1 MKLKLKTLMFGAL
14 LCVSVCGGGLQV
26 LAQNNRLASTG
37 PVKKSEV
44 EQWRADLRLLAEEM
58 PKRHRNLFHAM
69 TREQFEEALK
79 KLDER
84 LPTLSR
90 DEFVIEIARIV
101 AMTEDGH
108 TNLAD
113 FAYAPARLGFHSYPL
128 TLYFYKDGLFVQSA
142 DREYANVVGARLLR
156 IGNMSVEQALAAVR
170 PLIFHDQ
177 HNEMGIKYFA
187 PIMLVTPE
195 ILRATGVIGKTEDAR
210 FLFERGGQQTTL
222 TPKQMMRPNW
232 EGNGSNFFKL
242 PGWVDARDAAT
253 QPVPLWLKDV
263 ENLYW
268 FEYLE
273 DSRTVYVQYNGVA
286 NKDNGESI
294 ADFAKRLFAFVE
306 SHPVDRLVLDLRNNG
321 GGNNFLN
328 KPLLLGLIKS
338 KVDERGK
345 FFTIIGRRTFSAAQ
359 NFVNEL
365 EKYTNTIFVGEPTA
379 ENVNFYGDQARIP
392 LPNSKLVVRTSTL
405 WWQNMDPRD
414 KRQWTGPQLAAELTS
429 EDYRTNN
436 DPAMKAIFGYSA
448 HRELTD
454 LLMEA
459 LNANDTALA
468 AKRFREYRA
477 DPVNAYLNVEGTM
490 NTFGYT
496 LMGMKRL
503 PQAIEMFK
511 LNVEA
516 YPQSSNVYDS
526 LGEAYM
532 KHGDKELA
540 IKNYEKS
547 LELDPNNAGAVIAL
561 KELRG
566 Q

>member
-1 MKLKLKTLMFGAL
+1 MLKFTSFLLGAL
-14 LCVSVCGGGLQV
+14 LCVSLSGGTL
-26 LAQNNRLASTG
+26 LAQSNQPASAG
-37 PVKKSEV
+37 PDKSEV
-44 EQWRADLRLLAEEM
+44 EGWRADLHLLAEEM

-69 TREQFEEALK
+69 TREQFEDAVK
-79 KLDER
+79 RLDER

-90 DEFVIEIARIV
+90 DEFVIEMARIV
-101 AMTEDGH
+101 AMTGDGH
-108 TNLAD
+108 TSLAD
-113 FAYAPARLGFHSYPL
+113 FLYAPGRLSFHSYPF
-128 TLYFYKDGLFVQSA
+128 TLYSYKDGLFVQSA
-142 DREYANVVGARLLR
+142 DKEYASIVGARLLR
-156 IGNMSVEQALAAVR
+156 VGNMTAEQAFAAVR

-177 HNEMGIKYFA
+177 NNEMGIRYFA
-187 PIMLVTPE
+187 PLLLVTPE
-195 ILRATGVIGKTEDAR
+195 ILRATGVIGKTEEAR
-210 FLFERGGQQTTL
+210 FVFERGGQQTTI
-222 TPKQMMRPNW
+222 TPKQIMRPNW

-242 PGWVDARDAAT
+242 PGWIDARDAAA

-268 FEYLE
+268 FEYME

-286 NKDNGESI
+286 NKEKGESV

-306 SHPVDRLVLDLRNNG
+306 SHPVDRLILDLRNNG

-365 EKYTNTIFVGEPTA
+365 EKYTSTIFVGEPTA
-379 ENVNFYGDQARIP
+379 ENVNFYGDTTRIV
-392 LPNSKLVVRTSTL
+392 LPNSKLVVRPSTL

-414 KRQWTGPQLAAELTS
+414 KRQWTGPQVAAELTS

-436 DPAMKAIFGYSA
+436 DPALKAIFGYSA
-448 HRELTD
+448 RRELTD

-459 LNANDTALA
+459 LNANDIALA
-468 AKRFREYRA
+468 ARRFREYRA
-477 DPVNAYLNVEGTM
+477 DPANAYLNVEGAM
-490 NTFGYT
+490 NTFGYS
-496 LMGMKRL
+496 LIGMNRL
-503 PQAIEMFK
+503 PHAIEIFK

-532 KHGDKELA
+532 KSWNKELA

-547 LELDPNNAGAVIAL
+547 LELDPNNGGAVIAL

>member
-1 MKLKLKTLMFGAL
+1 
-14 LCVSVCGGGLQV
+14 
-26 LAQNNRLASTG
+26 
-37 PVKKSEV
+37 
-44 EQWRADLRLLAEEM
+44 
-58 PKRHRNLFHAM
+58 
-69 TREQFEEALK
+69 
-79 KLDER
+79 
-84 LPTLSR
+84 
-90 DEFVIEIARIV
+90 
-101 AMTEDGH
+101 
-108 TNLAD
+108 
-113 FAYAPARLGFHSYPL
+113 
-128 TLYFYKDGLFVQSA
+128 
-142 DREYANVVGARLLR
+142 
-156 IGNMSVEQALAAVR
+156 
-170 PLIFHDQ
+170 
-177 HNEMGIKYFA
+177 
-187 PIMLVTPE
+187 
-195 ILRATGVIGKTEDAR
+195 VIGKTEEAR
-210 FLFERGGQQTTL
+210 FVFERGGQQTTV
-222 TPKQMMRPNW
+222 TPKQMVRPNW
-232 EGNGSNFFKL
+232 EGSGSNFFKL

-253 QPVPLWLKDV
+253 QPTPLWLKDP

-268 FEYLE
+268 FEYME

-286 NKDNGESI
+286 NKENGESI
-294 ADFAKRLFAFVE
+294 ADFSKRLFAFVE
-306 SHPVDRLVLDLRNNG
+306 GHPVDRLILDLRNNG

-338 KVDERGK
+338 KVDERGT

-379 ENVNFYGDQARIP
+379 ENVNFYGDTTRIE
-392 LPNSKLVVRTSTL
+392 LPNSKLVVHASTL

-414 KRQWTGPQLAAELTS
+414 KRQWTGPQVAAELTS

-436 DPAMKAIFGYSA
+436 DPAMKAIFGYRA
-448 HRELTD
+448 RRELTD

-477 DPVNAYLNVEGTM
+477 DPANAYLNVEGTM
-490 NTFGYT
+490 NTFGYS

-503 PQAIEMFK
+503 SQAIEIFK

-516 YPQSSNVYDS
+516 YPQSSNAYDS

-532 KHGDKELA
+532 KNGDKELA

-547 LELDPNNAGAVIAL
+547 LELDPQNGGAVVAL
-561 KELRG
+561 KQLRG